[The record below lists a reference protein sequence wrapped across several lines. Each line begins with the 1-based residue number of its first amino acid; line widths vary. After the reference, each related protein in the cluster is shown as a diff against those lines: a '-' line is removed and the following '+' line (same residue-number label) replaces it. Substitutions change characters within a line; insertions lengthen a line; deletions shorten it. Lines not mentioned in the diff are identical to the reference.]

1 MRVRLAAVAAALSL
15 AALPALGQTP
25 ASPYRIE
32 TEGRAFQTTRVR
44 DGKSVLY
51 VTVQFKISRD
61 GKMAFDVGRN
71 EINVLEDGR
80 PVTDLEIQMPTA
92 HETLTTVLALDVS
105 GSMAE
110 GGKIDQAKQAARV
123 FFDRLSDRVDCGLIL
138 FDHQILTQQRPVGER
153 SKFAIHREQL
163 RQVVAT
169 AQPRGGTAYLDA
181 AAEAISMLQQ
191 ARGRKAVLLMTDG
204 MDLNS
209 RRSLKQVIELAKAAQ
224 VPIYTIGVGEPGKR
238 EPVTTVLVL
247 DQSGSMDQ
255 RASDLDNR
263 SKMEALHRAASRF
276 VDLMRPEAKTT
287 LLPFNDKIARPGP
300 FTANKEQLK
309 RRIRQLEPDGG
320 TLLFDATY
328 AAIQTLEAERPE
340 GKRAVVVLTDG
351 KEEFPVFSKHRVEE
365 VIESA
370 RQANIPLHM
379 LGLGRSGE
387 IDEPVM
393 QQMARETGGTYHHAR
408 TEQKLFEI
416 FENLSI
422 KLHDDGIDEDGLRQ
436 LAEQT
441 GGKYYPARD
450 ISRLQE
456 IYRELAHELQETYTV
471 TFPSHR
477 QSHDGTSRGIDISVV
492 REGVRVSEVARFNY
506 NTHGLVVP
514 ALDQP
519 LYLGLLAVLGG
530 LLVLPAC
537 VRRFARPSNGA

>member
-1 MRVRLAAVAAALSL
+1 MRIRLTALTAALLL

-32 TEGRAFQTTRVR
+32 KEGRAFQSTRDR

-51 VTVQFKISRD
+51 VTVQFKITRD
-61 GKMAFDVGRN
+61 GKMAADVGRG
-71 EINVLEDGR
+71 EINVLEDGL
-80 PVTDLEIQMPTA
+80 PVTDLEIQLPTA
-92 HETLTTVLALDVS
+92 HDTLTTVLAMDVS

-110 GGKIDQAKQAARV
+110 AGKIDQAKQAARV
-123 FFDRLSDRVDCGLIL
+123 FFDRLTDRVDCGLIL
-138 FDHQILTQQRPVGER
+138 FDHEILTNLRPVGDR
-153 SKFAIHREQL
+153 SRFAFHREQL
-163 RQVVAT
+163 RNVVA
-169 AQPRGGTAYLDA
+169 AALPRGGTAYLDA
-181 AAEAISMLQQ
+181 AAEAIGMLKG

-209 RRSLKQVIELAKAAQ
+209 RRSLKQVIELAKAAE
-224 VPIYTIGVGEPGKR
+224 VPIYTVGVGEPGKR

-255 RASDLDNR
+255 PASDLDNR
-263 SKMEALHRAASRF
+263 SKMEALKRAASRF
-276 VDLMRPEAKTT
+276 VDLMRPGARTT
-287 LLPFNDKIARPGP
+287 LLPFNDKIDTPGP
-300 FTANKEQLK
+300 FTANREQLK
-309 RRIRQLEPDGG
+309 RRISKLRPDGG

-328 AAIQTLEAERPE
+328 DAIRTLDIERPE

-351 KEEFPVFSKHRVEE
+351 KEEAPLYSRHRVEE
-365 VIESA
+365 VIDA
-370 RQANIPLHM
+370 AKQANIPLHM
-379 LGLGRSGE
+379 LGLGRAGE

-393 QQMARETGGTYHHAR
+393 QQMARETGGSYYHAR
-408 TEQKLFEI
+408 TEAKLFEI

-422 KLHDDGIDEDGLRQ
+422 KLHDDGIDEEGLRQ
-436 LAEQT
+436 LAEET

-477 QSHDGTSRGIDISVV
+477 QTHDGTSRGIDISVV
-492 REGVRVSEVARFNY
+492 RDGVRVSEVARFNY

-514 ALDQP
+514 ALDHT

-537 VRRFARPSNGA
+537 VRRFARPANAT